1 LHPRRCVCAA
11 PLLASGVCRSVSE
24 VSVDFADEVPLV
36 SFTCLM
42 FLRAVM
48 FEAMPLDVEYAIVL
62 DNDLREWGWW
72 LS

>member
-1 LHPRRCVCAA
+1 MCALPNIAYRR
-11 PLLASGVCRSVSE
+11 LRLRRRRSVSE

-48 FEAMPLDVEYAIVL
+48 YEAMPLDVEYAIVL
-62 DNDLREWGWW
+62 DNDLREWC
-72 LS
+72 SC